1 MGKNLKGK
9 ECGKGISQ
17 RKDGWYTARFTDQ
30 WGCRKEKLFRTL
42 PEARNWL
49 EDARYADKRLGVF
62 APTDMTVDAWF
73 DYWIEHVVGNR
84 RPNTIRNYR
93 ERYKQNIQPVMGR
106 IPLAEL
112 KPMHCQMVLNRME
125 KEYAGGT
132 IRQTYICMGTMLRSA
147 VNNDLLR
154 KHPMDAGVRFAKPV
168 RTPREIKYLTVEE
181 QKAFLESAKHSHNY
195 DQYVLLLETGL
206 RVGELMG
213 LTWDA
218 IDWERR
224 TLTVD
229 KMLEYRYSE
238 RGWHAGPP
246 KSKQSYRTI
255 PLTGKAYEVLERR
268 YNASRDRYEAEGLNR
283 TLPYVDRRT
292 GETKQLCMRD
302 LVFVNTRT
310 GMPDK
315 NSAYDTHLYN
325 LCDRAGI
332 KRVGMHALRHTYA
345 TRAIERGV
353 QPKVL
358 QWLLGHSS
366 IQTTMDRYV
375 HVTEDSLF
383 QAVHQFESSDKV

>member
-1 MGKNLKGK
+1 
-9 ECGKGISQ
+9 
-17 RKDGWYTARFTDQ
+17 
-30 WGCRKEKLFRTL
+30 
-42 PEARNWL
+42 
-49 EDARYADKRLGVF
+49 
-62 APTDMTVDAWF
+62 
-73 DYWIEHVVGNR
+73 
-84 RPNTIRNYR
+84 
-93 ERYKQNIQPVMGR
+93 
-106 IPLAEL
+106 
-112 KPMHCQMVLNRME
+112 
-125 KEYAGGT
+125 
-132 IRQTYICMGTMLRSA
+132 
-147 VNNDLLR
+147 
-154 KHPMDAGVRFAKPV
+154 
-168 RTPREIKYLTVEE
+168 
-181 QKAFLESAKHSHNY
+181 
-195 DQYVLLLETGL
+195 
-206 RVGELMG
+206 
-213 LTWDA
+213 
-218 IDWERR
+218 
-224 TLTVD
+224 
-229 KMLEYRYSE
+229 MLEYRYSE

-325 LCDRAGI
+325 LCDRSGI
-332 KRVGMHALRHTYA
+332 KRVGMHALRHTYS

-383 QAVHQFESSDKV
+383 QAVRQFESSDKV